1 MTKLRCARED
11 LLIPAVDAG
20 GLEEIRITQ
29 VADDTYVLSIKIKTK
44 REWTYLAT
52 RRNPGEPRRF
62 RRIEAAVAVG
72 NKLFKA
78 KRFTVALP

>member
-1 MTKLRCARED
+1 MTKLRCAREE
-11 LLIPAVDAG
+11 LLIPAVNAG

-29 VADDTYVLSIKIKTK
+29 VAEDSYVLSIKIKTK
-44 REWTYLAT
+44 PQWTYLAT

-78 KRFTVALP
+78 KRFTVALS